1 MLLSEVVNHL
11 KKRFVPTAD
20 VINARIELLLE
31 REFLVRD
38 HEELVYF
45 T

>member
-1 MLLSEVVNHL
+1 MLVFEVGNRL
-11 KKRFVPTAD
+11 KERFVPTAD